1 MRIVVVS
8 ATSAIARGCIEQWA
22 ASGSHEVLLVGRSNE
37 RLQAIEADMSIRFP
51 NSKFSSLA
59 MHLDSTDE
67 IARLTTL
74 LEKKPVDLALVA
86 QGSLT
91 DQKSAT
97 LDLNYLKNQLE
108 LNAVSA
114 ALFTE
119 ALSNLFE
126 RQGFG
131 KLGVIGS
138 VAGDRGRAYNYS
150 YGAAKALLETYVQ
163 GLQQR
168 LAGTKVS
175 VSLIKPGPT
184 ATPMTATHT
193 GKMADVNQ
201 VAKVIVA
208 GMSKG
213 KRVIYA
219 PALWRLIM
227 LVVRN
232 IPFFIFKRLGF

>member
-8 ATSAIARGCIEQWA
+8 ATSAIARACIEQWA
-22 ASGSHEVLLVGRSNE
+22 GSGSHEVLLVGRSNE
-37 RLQAIEADMSIRFP
+37 RLAAVEADLAIRFP
-51 NSKFSSLA
+51 SSKFSSLA
-59 MHLDSTDE
+59 MHLDSTAE
-67 IARLTTL
+67 IAKLTSL
-74 LEKKPVDLALVA
+74 MEKRAVNIALVA

-91 DQKSAT
+91 DQAT
-97 LDLNYLKNQLE
+97 ASGDLEYLKSELE

-119 ALSNLFE
+119 ALANFFE

-131 KLGVIGS
+131 SLGVIGS

-150 YGAAKALLETYVQ
+150 YGASKALLATYVQ

-184 ATPMTATHT
+184 ATPMTATHK
-193 GKMADVNQ
+193 GKMANVNE

-208 GMSKG
+208 GVAKG

-219 PALWRLIM
+219 PALWKLIM
-227 LVVRN
+227 LVVRA

>member
-8 ATSAIARGCIEQWA
+8 ATSAIARGCVEQWVA
-22 ASGSHEVLLVGRSNE
+22 TGAHEVLLVGRSSE
-37 RLQAIEADMSIRFP
+37 RLKAIESDLAIRFP

-67 IARLTTL
+67 IARLTSL
-74 LEKKPVDLALVA
+74 LEKKPVDVALVA

-91 DQKSAT
+91 DQKMAT
-97 LDLNYLKNQLE
+97 ADLNYLKSQLE

-114 ALFTE
+114 ALFAE
-119 ALSNLFE
+119 GLANLFE
-126 RQGFG
+126 KQGFG
-131 KLGVIGS
+131 TLGVIGS

-175 VSLIKPGPT
+175 ISLIKPGPT

-193 GKMADVNQ
+193 GKMADVND

-208 GMSKG
+208 GMAKG
-213 KRVIYA
+213 KRVVYA
-219 PALWRLIM
+219 PVLWRLIM
-227 LVVRN
+227 LVVRS

>member
-22 ASGSHEVLLVGRSNE
+22 VSGSHEVLLVGRSNE

-67 IARLTTL
+67 IARLTSL

>member
-67 IARLTTL
+67 IARLTSL

-193 GKMADVNQ
+193 GKMSDVNH

>member
-67 IARLTTL
+67 IARLTSL

>member
-1 MRIVVVS
+1 MRILVVS
-8 ATSAIARGCIEQWA
+8 ATSAIARGCIEQWV

-37 RLQAIEADMSIRFP
+37 RLQAIEADLAIRFP

-67 IARLTTL
+67 IARLTSL
-74 LEKKPVDLALVA
+74 LEKKPVDVALVA

-91 DQKSAT
+91 DQKTASSH
-97 LDLNYLKNQLE
+97 LDYLKSQLE

-119 ALSNLFE
+119 ALANLFE
-126 RQGFG
+126 KQGFG
-131 KLGVIGS
+131 TLGVIGS

-168 LAGTKVS
+168 LAGTKVA

-193 GKMADVNQ
+193 GKMADVND

-208 GMSKG
+208 GMGKG